1 MKRFLRTAAMMVMAA
16 ALLGGCAGNTG
27 STENA
32 DNGVNE
38 EALEAE
44 GATVDSEKAEGVE
57 GEADVSLSVTV
68 EPLSEEEFAQIEP
81 GNAEDPVIEN
91 FSKVTVTVDM
101 TGMTPGTERSV
112 KMPALR
118 NLMADSGVGK
128 YIQGS
133 GYSQN
138 DTEADFSKFVSENI
152 IYRGG
157 LTDDDIRGIFAGAEA
172 VAEYTGADGTPVEA
186 TIPFTDN
193 IEFK

>member
-16 ALLGGCAGNTG
+16 ALLGGCASGGETA
-27 STENA
+27 ENDA
-32 DNGVNE
+32 QSE
-38 EALEAE
+38 ETA
-44 GATVDSEKAEGVE
+44 
-57 GEADVSLSVTV
+57 GEAGETGETEGTEETEAAAALSVVV